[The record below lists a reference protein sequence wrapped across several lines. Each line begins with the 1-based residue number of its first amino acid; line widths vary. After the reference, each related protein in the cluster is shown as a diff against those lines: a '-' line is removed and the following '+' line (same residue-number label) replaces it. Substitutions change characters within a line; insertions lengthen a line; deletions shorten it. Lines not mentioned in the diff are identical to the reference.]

1 VRAKS
6 GPHDNVQQH
15 SGDWTMTGKVP
26 VARAGSQELPAT
38 IGRMDAIL
46 NARARIL
53 EDSAG
58 SPDADFADVA
68 DSVSPS
74 CTRLPDFWLLHFGRR
89 VVS

>member
-26 VARAGSQELPAT
+26 VARVIPAA

-46 NARARIL
+46 NAEARIL

-68 DSVSPS
+68 DSFSPS
-74 CTRLPDFWLLHFGRR
+74 CTRLPDSGFVFRAPRR
-89 VVS
+89 SVNP

>member
-46 NARARIL
+46 NARAM
-53 EDSAG
+53 AG

-74 CTRLPDFWLLHFGRR
+74 CDGFCISGVASFREPMKENHD
-89 VVS
+89 V